1 MMKHKPTT
9 PLGKFWYFIWYE
21 DSIWSWIANI
31 ILAFIIIKFIVYPV
45 LGALFGTSFPV
56 VAVVSNSMEHD
67 SSFDNWWNSQSDF
80 YQDFNISK
88 DDFKSYSFKNG
99 FNKGDIMILL
109 GTEPEKIT
117 IGDVIVFEA
126 RNKTYPIIHR
136 VVKIKIVDEN
146 LVFETKGDHNIYQIN
161 APELDETNV
170 TLNSYIGRAVLR
182 IPFIGYV
189 KIWFVDILKA
199 IGLAKLV

>member
-1 MMKHKPTT
+1 MKHKPTT